1 MFSKRQ
7 LFIISFLLAI
17 IFHFLFYFQLYGPNL
32 PVLDGY
38 LIYTVAIASALLMMV
53 IYFFTRWRLEIKGN
67 TSLFF
72 YDALVLWMLISF
84 IRSILQMNEIG
95 DMVPFLFYNFLG
107 ISMFPILFF
116 AIGVSVGYVKVIDK
130 LLTYYT
136 LIAFI
141 ISLFFLNRFELQIF
155 LLLPLFYL
163 IVTIPLKSRWEGLM
177 IMIISIV
184 LIVISL
190 TNRAGILRILIS
202 YCILVAMYIIRTMK
216 ISKQLIKVAVFILLL
231 IPVLSLYLGIQG
243 QSVFQLILGEDIQ
256 PYSQIN
262 PYADTRT
269 LLYYEVFQDLRV
281 NDALLFGKGLNAG
294 YSSDSFTTFS
304 RPVVEVGFLHLLLK
318 TGIIG
323 CLLYFI
329 VLVTAI
335 FKSIGRSKSY
345 FIKSLGLLLAGYLLM
360 FFVENILA
368 YNLLNIMTW
377 IIIGMCL
384 SEKMRGL
391 TDVEIRSLFST
402 QRSTI

>member
-1 MFSKRQ
+1 
-7 LFIISFLLAI
+7 
-17 IFHFLFYFQLYGPNL
+17 
-32 PVLDGY
+32 
-38 LIYTVAIASALLMMV
+38 
-53 IYFFTRWRLEIKGN
+53 
-67 TSLFF
+67 
-72 YDALVLWMLISF
+72 
-84 IRSILQMNEIG
+84 
-95 DMVPFLFYNFLG
+95 MVPFMFYNFLG

-116 AIGVSVGYVKVIDK
+116 AIGVSVGYVKVIDR

-216 ISKQLIKVAVFILLL
+216 ISKQLIKVVVFILLL

-384 SEKMRGL
+384 SERMRGL